1 MKTKKGRSSLN
12 LLSLFPVAQAG
23 FGQGLDGVE
32 MPRGTFFTV
41 ATKFINF
48 SVTAIGVLAV
58 IIFIYAGFMYL
69 TASGDESKISKAK
82 STMTYAIV
90 GIIVSLMGFVVVK
103 TIDMITK

>member
-1 MKTKKGRSSLN
+1 MKTKRGGWTLN
-12 LLSLFPVAQAG
+12 LISLFPIAQAG
-23 FGQGLDGVE
+23 FGDGLGDVD
-32 MPRGTFFTV
+32 MPRGDFFTI
-41 ATKFINF
+41 ATKFIDF
-48 SVTAIGVLAV
+48 SITAIGVLAV